1 MRNAMTIDNT
11 SPVLSTDERIALK
24 RAASDAI
31 AVQNACN
38 ISGILNAWA
47 RAQTAIRAATRSSEA
62 MTTHPVQ
69 LLFLSKITS
78 LMGVNSDSI
87 GSISMRRDGL
97 EVDVYIEADRECS
110 RLAGEAIE
118 VKEAA

>member
-1 MRNAMTIDNT
+1 MTINNAA
-11 SPVLSTDERIALK
+11 PVLTTDERLALK

-47 RAQTAIRAATRSSEA
+47 RAQTAIRAATRSNEA
-62 MTTHPVQ
+62 MATHPVQ

-78 LMGVNSDSI
+78 LMGVRSDAI
-87 GSISMRRDGL
+87 GSITVWRDGR
-97 EVDVYIEADRECS
+97 EVDAYIEADRECS

-118 VKEAA
+118 VREAA

>member
-1 MRNAMTIDNT
+1 MTIDNT
-11 SPVLSTDERIALK
+11 SPVLTADERIALK

-38 ISGILNAWA
+38 ISGILAAWS

-62 MTTHPVQ
+62 MAAHPIQ

-78 LMGVNSDSI
+78 LMGVGSDSI
-87 GSISMRRDGL
+87 GSISVWRGDR

-118 VKEAA
+118 ATEKAA